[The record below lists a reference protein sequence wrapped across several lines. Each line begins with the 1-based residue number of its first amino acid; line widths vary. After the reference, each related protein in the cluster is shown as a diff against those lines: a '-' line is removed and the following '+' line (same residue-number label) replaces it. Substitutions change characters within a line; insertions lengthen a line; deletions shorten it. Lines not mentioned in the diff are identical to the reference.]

1 MATAIA
7 KRVKEAAC
15 AQKRAQKEFEKDP
28 SIGGSAFVEAGFKLI
43 QAIKARDDFAA
54 PRKAKFEAARKVF
67 SDLRQGDVRGIQHF
81 CLRSPFKD
89 LVQWGT
95 CMRDLGG
102 VLVGKSTLSKKPI
115 AFFLGVIS
123 ILRDHGEALL
133 VRYFEKQLRAWIRE
147 TPRAQW
153 SKFLIHPVTRDVAV
167 RLRVV
172 DNVGAFSNL
181 RQMRLG
187 KVYVRGP
194 SRLARTQRDFARGV
208 IVARKEDLFTV
219 CLEGG
224 DSIDV
229 ARSAFY
235 FDVLPF

>member
-7 KRVKEAAC
+7 KRVKDAARV
-15 AQKRAQKEFEKDP
+15 QKRAQKEFEKNP
-28 SIGGSAFVEAGFKLI
+28 NIGGSAFVEAGFNLI

-67 SDLRQGDVRGIQHF
+67 CDLRQGDARGIQQF

-181 RQMRLG
+181 RQMRFG
-187 KVYVRGP
+187 KVYVRIGQ
-194 SRLARTQRDFARGV
+194 LARTQRDFKRGV
-208 IVARKEDLFTV
+208 IVARKDELFTV
-219 CLEGG
+219 RLEGG
-224 DSIDV
+224 DSVDV

-235 FDVLPF
+235 FEALPF